1 MILQTTLQCQKPC
14 RPEKGFGHYISN
26 KEAEAKDTA
35 SDGSFEGGIHIG
47 ALQLDIL
54 DANEARVGKSN
65 SLRLKQQVRK

>member
-1 MILQTTLQCQKPC
+1 MSNTR
-14 RPEKGFGHYISN
+14 RPAKGFGRYISN
-26 KEAEAKDTA
+26 KDADASDTA
-35 SDGSFEGGIHIG
+35 SDGSDVGGIHIG